1 MQYSRNSPLPYWL
14 SDILNNISR
23 VLTLRVQIPTSVPN
37 FLGDGEEVLPKLEEE
52 ELTSFYQYQITG
64 LNKGSMEFF
73 DC

>member
-23 VLTLRVQIPTSVPN
+23 VLTLRDQIPTSVPN

>member
-37 FLGDGEEVLPKLEEE
+37 LLGDEEEVFPKLEEE